1 MTDAEMLAQFV
12 QSRSPE
18 AFGHVVGRHVHLVY
32 SACLRQ
38 LREPVL
44 ADQAT
49 QGVFVL
55 LAREAPR
62 LKVGASLVPWLFDAA
77 QRVKIGTSG
86 MPEATLDYE
95 ARRRR
100 WEGQLHRSR
109 ANV

>member
-18 AFGHVVGRHVHLVY
+18 TFGHVVGRHVHLVY

-49 QGVFVL
+49 QVDRPVL
-55 LAREAPR
+55 LWLVRRTFVRLATEDLGWNLGRAPR
-62 LKVGASLVPWLFDAA
+62 VHLWQAGL
-77 QRVKIGTSG
+77 
-86 MPEATLDYE
+86 
-95 ARRRR
+95 
-100 WEGQLHRSR
+100 SR
-109 ANV
+109 DSVDCCQA